1 MEDLNFF
8 KELFSNFGGQ
18 ATTLVIAYMVFK
30 LSIGG
35 FITFGVN
42 QSIKALVKLWGTDI
56 PKSQLDQIYADHK
69 RAIEDKEREL
79 SYTRKESAEK
89 QAELERVLHMYKLL
103 KEAKDVGTSAITIS
117 TKSAS

>member
-42 QSIKALVKLWGTDI
+42 QSIKALVKLLGTDV
-56 PKSQLDQIYADHK
+56 PKSKLEEIHRDYKQKIEFLEKQYKSALDEA
-69 RAIEDKEREL
+69 
-79 SYTRKESAEK
+79 AEK
-89 QAELERVLHMYKLL
+89 QKELERIIHINKCLR
-103 KEAKDVGTSAITIS
+103 EAKDVRSENNS
-117 TKSAS
+117 TDAA

>member
-42 QSIKALVKLWGTDI
+42 QSIKALVKLLGTDV
-56 PKSQLDQIYADHK
+56 PKSKLEEIQREHKSKLDYM
-69 RAIEDKEREL
+69 
-79 SYTRKESAEK
+79 ESQYKSALAEAAEK
-89 QAELERVLHMYKLL
+89 QKELERLIHINKCLR
-103 KEAKDVGTSAITIS
+103 EAKDGS
-117 TKSAS
+117 TPASDDEA